1 MIIFFHLSVVEFLQ
15 GAIGQPV
22 GGFPEPFRSQVLK
35 DLQRIE
41 DWSNHRK
48 NVQSSWYKVH
58 TGIYL

>member
-1 MIIFFHLSVVEFLQ
+1 MIVFCHFSVVEFLQ

-41 DWSNHRK
+41 GMS
-48 NVQSSWYKVH
+48 
-58 TGIYL
+58 L

>member
-1 MIIFFHLSVVEFLQ
+1 MIVFFHLSVVEFLQ

-41 DWSNHRK
+41 GMAFSFTN
-48 NVQSSWYKVH
+48 
-58 TGIYL
+58 